1 MDSAVASAHRGRPD
15 SDGEILH
22 TETNATVTE
31 STSTEAQ
38 LDSSPRKP
46 CPLPPEIQ
54 RRSPRD
60 DASTALRALKFALP
74 GQW

>member
-15 SDGEILH
+15 SDGETLH

-38 LDSSPRKP
+38 LDSSTRKP

-54 RRSPRD
+54 LRLLRHD
-60 DASTALRALKFALP
+60 GSTALRALEFAIP

>member
-31 STSTEAQ
+31 STSREAQ
-38 LDSSPRKP
+38 LDFSSRQP
-46 CPLPPEIQ
+46 CPLPPAIQ

-60 DASTALRALKFALP
+60 DASTAPRALEFALP